1 MDSKRY
7 DPLEIRQIFYE
18 NLLLIGFQ
26 PSQMELKYKTP
37 FNKDMFALPNKKAME
52 VVLYFLFENYDHAM
66 TEIAFRDCWPVI
78 DKQREQQFRKT
89 CVRLL
94 SEIAEKEPNAN
105 LPRIMASA
113 LLNPTGDRFYSF
125 LNRFSLLVM
134 RKLMANKFGK
144 SLGLPQ
150 LPKINPE
157 KAALAN
163 SMKNILLAQQIRYK
177 DKFCELSSETVEVQN
192 KWKEFALTL
201 TKKYRKTNKTIR
213 EIEKEIS
220 AINSLIK
227 NKKGKSSSPFH
238 ENRKYDQ
245 DTTAILRTE
254 SLHKVRDLWTRMNNF
269 YSGLQSQREVVNAA
283 VEGNLR
289 QKELNGND
297 IPLKIPD
304 MLLRKYRKDIQ
315 SSDTGNTLEGGKV
328 NLLSLVYL
336 WNLSLHFL
344 KEDLSQEKFPDLE
357 KLSKIA
363 MNLNHRHQQ
372 ILRNSKELRS
382 LLTSSVIP
390 EVKTSI
396 NVAGSRITSNEADV
410 GRVPGNY
417 ITPKKTN
424 MTLGLIPPSPAVSF
438 SNSQAKPLA
447 KIHAAKEQE
456 STPYV
461 IRTLSHKMK
470 ADHNANTKKDIP
482 IIEEKNTATK
492 NSNYSIDNKV
502 DRNNPKSSNKTN
514 ILHPNNGKSGIPK
527 QIKKTK
533 NSHSNKPNTLE
544 TYDDLASKIVST
556 VTDDKLV
563 TTPSLERSLGLKLK
577 TAKTEK
583 RTEETGD
590 GNLYDLKEDKT
601 VISADHSKTNP
612 SDDGAQGRI
621 SFLTLLESNAT
632 SENTDNPML
641 SSENWNNLSEQLR
654 KFRVNKAET
663 TSEIVANADYLD
675 SQITS
680 LSNNSSDNDHI
691 IESPLQPSNSLDKHD
706 ENNDNINNI
715 KSTGKSEIDVEVS
728 QAIQAALR
736 DLNTYSSS
744 NSSDELSVIKDN
756 YAAEEKDNESELD
769 CDEDQY
775 DTKDY
780 RPAES
785 DISNEYKDLQ
795 REVDEENNFDDLHI
809 EYLDKITPSD
819 LDDAKQN
826 TGIELSKEH
835 YTTGDIISFD
845 INLSNSDIYSG
856 SECGSPG
863 LPELIEIPEV
873 SARKPANV
881 FGSRLADIKKGD
893 SAFPKFD
900 LKLDDVAMNE
910 QEDNWLLSDGK
921 LH

>member
-1 MDSKRY
+1 
-7 DPLEIRQIFYE
+7 
-18 NLLLIGFQ
+18 
-26 PSQMELKYKTP
+26 
-37 FNKDMFALPNKKAME
+37 ME

-177 DKFCELSSETVEVQN
+177 DKFCELSSETVEMQN

-297 IPLKIPD
+297 IPLKFGVPLEFIASFSEGRP
-304 MLLRKYRKDIQ
+304 I
-315 SSDTGNTLEGGKV
+315 TGYTV
-328 NLLSLVYL
+328 ISAIALSCLCL
-336 WNLSLHFL
+336 I
-344 KEDLSQEKFPDLE
+344 
-357 KLSKIA
+357 SKIA

-382 LLTSSVIP
+382 LLTSGVIP

-396 NVAGSRITSNEADV
+396 NVAGSRITSNETDV

-470 ADHNANTKKDIP
+470 VDHNANTKKDIP

-544 TYDDLASKIVST
+544 TYDDLASKIAST

-728 QAIQAALR
+728 QAIQAALH

-744 NSSDELSVIKDN
+744 NSSDKLSVIKDN

-780 RPAES
+780 KPAES

-809 EYLDKITPSD
+809 EYLDKTTPSD